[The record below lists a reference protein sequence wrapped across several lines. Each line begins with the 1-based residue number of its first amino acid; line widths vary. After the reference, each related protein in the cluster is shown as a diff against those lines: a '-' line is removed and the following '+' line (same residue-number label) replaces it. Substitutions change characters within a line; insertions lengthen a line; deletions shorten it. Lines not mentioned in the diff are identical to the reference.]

1 MAMGEAELPALLER
15 FGLSEKAIDTYLA
28 ILEQGTATASTIADV
43 SGVSKRYVYSI
54 SEELEERGF
63 VQVDDHTVPT
73 EIRARPPEAVV
84 DRLSRTVEEIQPQI
98 ERRYTQTEPS
108 GDQFEVIKARQTVL
122 KRIETLLETATQEV
136 TISLPATVL
145 PEIRSTLQET
155 VDRGVM
161 VLLLLGTVE
170 DELQEADRP
179 ESMIQFASAIRSWD
193 ALVPTMVTT
202 DQRHGLIAPSQMLTT
217 TTSETKAIAI
227 TQEQLVP
234 VLVGSFLANYWPV
247 AEEIAVTNP
256 DSLPR
261 TYESFR
267 HAVFQIARHLD
278 TETPLWA
285 TVEGQSVG
293 DDAYPPTL
301 EGDVTSVRQSLVR
314 PETSRL
320 PVENRFELMVD
331 GEPIT
336 IGGKD
341 AFLEDYEAKSV
352 TLEPTDSS

>member
-1 MAMGEAELPALLER
+1 MGEEELPALLER

-63 VQVDDHTVPT
+63 VQVDDHAVPT

-84 DRLSRTVEEIQPQI
+84 DRLSRTVEEIQPEI
-98 ERRYTQTEPS
+98 EQRYTQTERA
-108 GDQFEVIKARQTVL
+108 GDQFEVIKARQTVR
-122 KRIETLLETATQEV
+122 KRIQTLLETAEEEV
-136 TISLPATVL
+136 TISLPASVL
-145 PEIRSTLQET
+145 PEIRSTLRET

-170 DELQEADRP
+170 DDVQEADRP
-179 ESMIQFASAIRSWD
+179 ESMTSFASAVRSWN

-217 TTSETKAIAI
+217 ATSETKAIAI

-247 AEEIAVTNP
+247 AEEIAVTKP
-256 DSLPR
+256 ADLPR

-278 TETPLWA
+278 TGTPLRA
-285 TVEGQSVG
+285 TVQGQPVG
-293 DDAYPPTL
+293 EEAFPSTL
-301 EGDVTSVRQSLVR
+301 EGEVTSVRQSLVR

-320 PVENRFELMVD
+320 PVENRFELVVD
-331 GEPIT
+331 GDAIT
-336 IGGKD
+336 VGGKD
-341 AFLEDYEAKSV
+341 AFLEEYEARSV
-352 TLEPTDSS
+352 TLEQAEE